1 MRYQFLSVVPKM
13 LVKVLDRH
21 FNARF
26 FKIKKKRWKKYKKTL
41 KNVQKTCKNKQT

>member
-1 MRYQFLSVVPKM
+1 MVPKV

-26 FKIKKKRWKKYKKTL
+26 FKYLEK
-41 KNVQKTCKNKQT
+41 

>member
-26 FKIKKKRWKKYKKTL
+26 FKIKKKTL
-41 KNVQKTCKNKQT
+41 EKI